1 MSENKKATD
10 TPLYYPRKMRTGWCV
25 AHEVTAAGITI
36 ERYGIHCQTYA
47 EAYRRAEVMNRKQQV
62 EAEAGR
68 AGTQVGETPFL
79 YPLQAGSEGTRRTET
94 KVPGARRSRAGFSV
108 GTRQVGESGQGERA
122 GETIASKIRSGR
134 SWPMKYLLAD
144 VSGSCARAA

>member
-62 EAEAGR
+62 EAEAEKHLFQKCLKNWVCILL
-68 AGTQVGETPFL
+68 TQ
-79 YPLQAGSEGTRRTET
+79 
-94 KVPGARRSRAGFSV
+94 
-108 GTRQVGESGQGERA
+108 
-122 GETIASKIRSGR
+122 
-134 SWPMKYLLAD
+134 M
-144 VSGSCARAA
+144 